1 VLLFAPDA
9 AYGRPEDLKGLID
22 ACHERG
28 LCVFLDV
35 VYNHFGPDGNYL
47 PTYAPDFFTER
58 HKTPWGAAVNFDGR
72 KSRPVRDF
80 YIHNALYW
88 LEEYRFD
95 GLRFDAVHA
104 ILDDSRPDIVTEIA
118 ETIRRTVTDRPVHL
132 ILENDKNQAGYLGRD
147 SDGQPRLHTA
157 QWNDDV
163 HHVLRVL
170 TSGQR
175 GGYYADYADRPAA
188 RLGRALAEGFV
199 YQGNPS
205 AHRDGA
211 IRGEP
216 SGHLPPPAFI
226 SFIQNHDQTGND
238 AFGSR
243 LSKLASPGAI
253 RAAVATYLLMP
264 QIPMLFQGEEWGAEQ
279 PFAFFCDFDNAEL
292 AEAVRTGRRAEFAK
306 FPEFADPTM
315 HERTP
320 DPTADE
326 TYTMSI
332 LDWSVPARSPH
343 HKWLAFYQ
351 QLIALRSREI
361 APRLPGARGQSGR
374 FRIVGNN
381 TLLVEWRLG
390 DGSVL
395 TLLANYHDTPVERP
409 KVAPTGKALFAT
421 PEGAESN
428 AMLPPHSVLFYLQ
441 KAANL

>member
-72 KSRPVRDF
+72 NSRPVRDF

-175 GGYYADYADRPAA
+175 GGYYADYADRPAERLA
-188 RLGRALAEGFV
+188 RLHLL
-199 YQGNPS
+199 YP
-205 AHRDGA
+205 
-211 IRGEP
+211 EP
-216 SGHLPPPAFI
+216 RSDRQRCL
-226 SFIQNHDQTGND
+226 
-238 AFGSR
+238 R
-243 LSKLASPGAI
+243 L
-253 RAAVATYLLMP
+253 
-264 QIPMLFQGEEWGAEQ
+264 
-279 PFAFFCDFDNAEL
+279 
-292 AEAVRTGRRAEFAK
+292 
-306 FPEFADPTM
+306 
-315 HERTP
+315 
-320 DPTADE
+320 
-326 TYTMSI
+326 
-332 LDWSVPARSPH
+332 
-343 HKWLAFYQ
+343 
-351 QLIALRSREI
+351 
-361 APRLPGARGQSGR
+361 
-374 FRIVGNN
+374 
-381 TLLVEWRLG
+381 
-390 DGSVL
+390 
-395 TLLANYHDTPVERP
+395 TPVEAGIARRHSS
-409 KVAPTGKALFAT
+409 G
-421 PEGAESN
+421 GRD
-428 AMLPPHSVLFYLQ
+428 LPAD
-441 KAANL
+441 AADPDAISGRRMGR